1 MNAIE
6 AAIGPSTFLHV
17 TGYKNNPPQT
27 GLIEHFEYLADTMCS
42 AGSNLIMYNVPS
54 RTGSN
59 MLPKTTI
66 RLAQHPRII
75 GTKEASGNLEQVRA
89 IIEGTDPDSFRV
101 VSGEDNIVADIV
113 EMGGYGVISASANI
127 APLPFI
133 RIVYAGL
140 VGDHP
145 IAQQLQEHINPLVGA
160 VFSVKNPIP
169 LAYMFA
175 TEVRPPL
182 VGVTKEQGA
191 EIDRILLGYTDGE
204 LGIRREHYCHLNEAR
219 IGDPGRLGLTR

>member
-1 MNAIE
+1 MIFFFYGPDSYRAKEKIE
-6 AAIGPSTFLHV
+6 ALKKIKDSDNLADIRSAEAALSQTIQKIGEAM
-17 TGYKNNPPQT
+17 YKNNPPQT

-101 VSGEDNIVADIV
+101 VSGEDNIVADI
-113 EMGGYGVISASANI
+113 
-127 APLPFI
+127 F
-133 RIVYAGL
+133 
-140 VGDHP
+140 
-145 IAQQLQEHINPLVGA
+145 
-160 VFSVKNPIP
+160 
-169 LAYMFA
+169 
-175 TEVRPPL
+175 
-182 VGVTKEQGA
+182 
-191 EIDRILLGYTDGE
+191 
-204 LGIRREHYCHLNEAR
+204 
-219 IGDPGRLGLTR
+219 